1 MLASI
6 PNRRTMNGLL
16 TTKLGPQARGTHSL
30 SRPRLREMLDTTAD
44 ARLVLL
50 SAPAGFGKST
60 LLADWLATSE
70 LAWGWLSLDA
80 GDNDPARFWRYL
92 LAAVGS
98 IDGAGRPLGSV
109 GHGTDGDGAVREM
122 LDRLVACPR
131 PCVLVLDDYHL
142 IEESSV
148 HEHLA
153 SALPLLPPQA
163 RLAIATRVDPPFPL
177 ALLRSRGELLEIR
190 AADLRFTTD
199 EAIEWLRGGLGL
211 PLAAEE
217 IAQLAERTEG
227 WAAAL
232 QLAALSLRGRP
243 DAGDLVRQFGA
254 SHRFILDYVVEEVL
268 AGLAPASQEFLLRT
282 SILDRLCGPLCD
294 AVTGETGGQERLE
307 EFERANLLIGA
318 LDDER
323 HWFRYHA
330 LFAEILRARL
340 QAAHPE
346 LVPLLHERA
355 SAWLEEH
362 GDIDAAIRHGLQ
374 NPTLERVRRLL
385 RDHWLG
391 RLMQGEI
398 RTVRGLL
405 DSLPDSL
412 VRSDPQLSTAYGWSL
427 LLAGETAGV
436 AQRIAD
442 GERALGA
449 VDLDSFDQA
458 TLPSQLASQ
467 RAKLAEMEGDLE
479 GSVREARVA
488 LGLISADVDPT
499 SAARLRGQATRQ
511 LANVLRETGDL
522 PTAAATYR
530 AAIPLFAAGGNWH
543 AVARSVC
550 NVARFEIGAGNP
562 GAALQLCRSTVPEI
576 PAGSSALAAILVA
589 KAEALLA
596 LGDPDAA
603 EAEVTEGIDLSRRGG
618 DRPTLAEATEVL
630 ERIRRAR
637 SGDAGGRLS
646 PRASASRAGSGP
658 LERLTPRELEFL
670 RLVCAGR
677 SNSQIARELFVTVG
691 TAKAHLHTIY
701 GKLGAANRV
710 EAILR
715 ARELGLAG

>member
-1 MLASI
+1 
-6 PNRRTMNGLL
+6 MNGLVS
-16 TTKLGPQARGTHSL
+16 TKLGPQARGAHAISRSRL
-30 SRPRLREMLDTTAD
+30 SEMLDTTAD

-60 LLADWLATSE
+60 LLADWLAASG

-98 IDGAGRPLGSV
+98 IDGAGRPVGSD
-109 GHGTDGDGAVREM
+109 GPRTDGEGAVREM
-122 LDRLVACPR
+122 LDRLAACPS

-142 IEESSV
+142 IEEPSV

-153 SALPLLPPQA
+153 FALAHLPPQA
-163 RLAIATRVDPPFPL
+163 RLAIATRSDPPFAL

-190 AADLRFTTD
+190 AADLRFTAD

-211 PLAAEE
+211 PLATEE

-330 LFAEILRARL
+330 LFAEVLRARL
-340 QAAHPE
+340 QTAHPE
-346 LVPLLHERA
+346 LVLHLHERA
-355 SAWLEEH
+355 SAWLEER
-362 GDIDAAIRHGLQ
+362 GDIDAAIRHGLLI
-374 NPTLERVRRLL
+374 PTLERVRRLL
-385 RDHWLG
+385 RDHWLE

-398 RTVRGLL
+398 RTVRGWL
-405 DSLPDSL
+405 DSLPDAL
-412 VRSDPQLSTAYGWSL
+412 VRSDPQLSTAYGWCL
-427 LLAGETAGV
+427 LLAGESTGV

-442 GERALGA
+442 GERAVGA
-449 VDLDSFDQA
+449 VDIDPFDR
-458 TLPSQLASQ
+458 TILPSQLASQ
-467 RAKLAEMEGDLE
+467 RARLAEMEGDLDA
-479 GSVREARVA
+479 SVRHARVA

-499 SAARLRGQATRQ
+499 YGARLRGQATIQ

-522 PTAAATYR
+522 STATTTYR
-530 AAIPLFAAGGNWH
+530 AAVPLFAAGGNWL

-550 NVARFEIGAGNP
+550 NVARLEIGSGNP
-562 GAALQLCRSTVPEI
+562 GAALELCRSTAPQIPE
-576 PAGSSALAAILVA
+576 GSSALAAILVA

-603 EAEVTEGIDLSRRGG
+603 EIEATAGMDLARRGG

-630 ERIRRAR
+630 ERISRAR
-637 SGDAGGRLS
+637 SGIRSGGVS
-646 PRASASRAGSGP
+646 SRASVSRAGPG
-658 LERLTPRELEFL
+658 LVERLTPRELEFL

-710 EAILR
+710 EAILQ
-715 ARELGLAG
+715 AQGLGLAG